1 MMKSSPHLP
10 HFASNWLARRKL
22 FPGLIPRSR
31 RRASHPAGAHG
42 HHDDTLADRRPF
54 AALGLALGASILAGT
69 AWTAL
74 MLWLAHR

>member
-1 MMKSSPHLP
+1 MKTSPQLP
-10 HFASNWLARRKL
+10 HFASNWLARRKI

-31 RRASHPAGAHG
+31 RRASHAAAAHG
-42 HHDDTLADRRPF
+42 LHADTLADRKPF

-74 MLWLAHR
+74 MMWLAHW